1 MNLAKRHLDV
11 GLFSNERDEQLA
23 FWQQTVGLPYDHMGK
38 LGGGM
43 QQHRHHMNG
52 SILKMNHARGPLPDV
67 PPSGIIGLEIARE
80 GLTAPQLLADPDG
93 NKVTLVPKGLH
104 GVDGIAILLRVNDPS
119 AHDRFLDARDAVRA
133 RGRWPLPLRRL
144 AGGRR
149 RAGQGRER
157 GRPVARARLSLHDGT
172 GWDCLAEY
180 AGILERGG
188 TSGGEPR
195 VLGDTVRYAF
205 VCDPDGNHIE
215 ISQRASLTAERS
227 KVCSP
232 LPHSDREVPRHPGR
246 WGHTR
251 SRRRF

>member
-1 MNLAKRHLDV
+1 MNLAKQHLDV
-11 GLFSNERDEQLA
+11 GLFSTTRDEQLA

-80 GLTAPQLLADPDG
+80 GLAAPQPL
-93 NKVTLVPKGLH
+93 
-104 GVDGIAILLRVNDPS
+104 AILLRVNDPA
-119 AHDRFLDARDAVRA
+119 AHDRFWTHAMQFE
-133 RGRWPLPLRRL
+133 
-144 AGGRR
+144 
-149 RAGQGRER
+149 RAGEGRYRCGDSLVVVAEQGKVASAVGQWR
-157 GRPVARARLSLHDGT
+157 GPGYRYMTVQV
-172 GWDCLAEY
+172 WDCLAEY

-188 TSGGEPR
+188 ASGGEPR

-215 ISQRASLTAERS
+215 ISQRASLTGGA
-227 KVCSP
+227 
-232 LPHSDREVPRHPGR
+232 L
-246 WGHTR
+246 
-251 SRRRF
+251 